1 MGNVTWNRVAAEELY
16 GMGRQER
23 QRHHVKVT
31 GLKNS
36 GSTCYM
42 NCLIQSF
49 FVTPML
55 RIQLNECQLLENKI
69 VADLQDIFMNL
80 ERGLRSVDT
89 YNLANS
95 LNHLNWTVN
104 KQQDLEEFFQM
115 VINAINVEDVRKVY
129 EVALLDSLTCLRCNT
144 ETTTTLSYLDISLP
158 LSMDSSA
165 QLEGVLQH
173 FLEEEDMKGEDKPF
187 CEKCKTKQ
195 VMRKKS
201 SFVTLPQVLVIHLNR
216 FVYDIQHQRHVKLE
230 KPVDIPHT
238 LRFKKDSVGYVPVCQ
253 TDENLEEILRRRD
266 RNPDKDPGYE
276 RFKLFSICVHCGDVE
291 RGHYYAYIRHH
302 ENDQWYLCNDSAVR
316 KTDWSYIR
324 EKLRMKDA
332 RNDSDV
338 IWRNFHNKVQSST
351 NRHSTAILLMYE
363 RCL

>member
-1 MGNVTWNRVAAEELY
+1 
-16 GMGRQER
+16 
-23 QRHHVKVT
+23 
-31 GLKNS
+31 
-36 GSTCYM
+36 
-42 NCLIQSF
+42 
-49 FVTPML
+49 
-55 RIQLNECQLLENKI
+55 
-69 VADLQDIFMNL
+69 MNL

-238 LRFKKDSVGYVPVCQ
+238 LRFKK
-253 TDENLEEILRRRD
+253 NLEEILRRRD

-338 IWRNFHNKVQSST
+338 IWRNFHNKVQS
-351 NRHSTAILLMYE
+351 RYVCFILVAKGHRDYW
-363 RCL
+363 RR

>member
-165 QLEGVLQH
+165 QL
-173 FLEEEDMKGEDKPF
+173 
-187 CEKCKTKQ
+187 
-195 VMRKKS
+195 KS